1 MSHENNEIT
10 KLSDI
15 EDGNKLRQ
23 LTELLPFLLDLEKHK
38 NRLLD
43 VTPPKSSRV
52 SAKLED

>member
-23 LTELLPFLLDLEKHK
+23 LTELLPFLLELEKHK

-43 VTPPKSSRV
+43 VTKPKSSRV